1 VSDNLRRLTPDTD
14 SLARRVPY
22 GTPAGTLCVLGPDGG
37 VQVVP
42 GTTHVVTFGR
52 AVGDVDVP
60 LGVADPAVSRGHGR
74 IAHDGRKWRLTNTGN
89 LPIRFP
95 GSELLL
101 QHQDEPLSRGYT
113 PLFIKTDSGEHVLEV
128 LVTARETPR
137 AQPRPDGSAPLL
149 TTIAGLGAGWALN
162 DVERLV
168 LVCLAQRYLLHSP
181 HPQPIVW
188 ADVVAELK
196 HVRPDVNWT
205 EPMVQGR
212 VLGVRKRLRAVG
224 VEGLHSDE
232 VAPPIGNALN
242 HNLIIALLA
251 KAVLTPQDLRLL
263 DDAG

>member
-1 VSDNLRRLTPDTD
+1 MSDDVRRLAPDTD
-14 SLARRVPY
+14 SLARRIPY
-22 GTPAGTLCVLGPDGG
+22 GTPSGTLCVRGPDGG

-42 GTTHVVTFGR
+42 GATHVVTFGR
-52 AVGDVDVP
+52 AAADVDVP
-60 LGVADPAVSRGHGR
+60 VGVEDPAVSRTHGR

-149 TTIAGLGAGWALN
+149 TTIAGLGAGWARG

-168 LVCLAQRYLLHSP
+168 LVGLAQRYLLHSP

-224 VEGLHSDE
+224 VEGCTATRSSRRS
-232 VAPPIGNALN
+232 A
-242 HNLIIALLA
+242 
-251 KAVLTPQDLRLL
+251 TR
-263 DDAG
+263 